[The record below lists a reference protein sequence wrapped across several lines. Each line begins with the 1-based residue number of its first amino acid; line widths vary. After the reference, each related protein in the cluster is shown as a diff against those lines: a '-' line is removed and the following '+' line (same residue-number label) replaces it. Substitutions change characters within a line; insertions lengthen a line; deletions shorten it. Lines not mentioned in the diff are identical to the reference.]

1 MKRISL
7 ILLAACVVFA
17 AAAPAAAAL
26 CKRCKGMMFT
36 ADIGTCRTCG
46 KHTSSGAFKLC
57 RACSSKQGKCE
68 ACLAALGTGAKPVR
82 PVKPPA
88 KPGAPTR
95 PPRKGAGAEVVCSE
109 GGGFVGPVMQF
120 MLWPDGLWWYHKR
133 LGPGAGAATGKLT
146 ADQRSAFLKG
156 LADAGL
162 YRAESPGK
170 KMHPNVPS
178 FQIRVLKDGK
188 WTNLRVA
195 QGHKVATAIRKQ
207 ITALVAKG
215 GRDKPPKGGAKAVA
229 VSLKVPD
236 TSWSLKPEG
245 VYQVGKEIWAV
256 WQLTRRRGGIGM
268 MVITTRKSTIYIAS
282 TDLPVK
288 QFILG
293 KRWGWKNTEPYT
305 FIPAG
310 GEGAFRKKL
319 AAGKKLPWSTKRD
332 GLPGGQKPGA
342 PKPSKPAVK
351 DDRPD
356 GKRIPAVPVLE

>member
-1 MKRISL
+1 M
-7 ILLAACVVFA
+7 
-17 AAAPAAAAL
+17 
-26 CKRCKGMMFT
+26 
-36 ADIGTCRTCG
+36 
-46 KHTSSGAFKLC
+46 
-57 RACSSKQGKCE
+57 
-68 ACLAALGTGAKPVR
+68 
-82 PVKPPA
+82 
-88 KPGAPTR
+88 
-95 PPRKGAGAEVVCSE
+95 
-109 GGGFVGPVMQF
+109 
-120 MLWPDGLWWYHKR
+120 
-133 LGPGAGAATGKLT
+133 
-146 ADQRSAFLKG
+146 
-156 LADAGL
+156 
-162 YRAESPGK
+162 
-170 KMHPNVPS
+170 
-178 FQIRVLKDGK
+178 
-188 WTNLRVA
+188 
-195 QGHKVATAIRKQ
+195 
-207 ITALVAKG
+207 
-215 GRDKPPKGGAKAVA
+215 AVA

-319 AAGKKLPWSTKRD
+319 AAGKKLPWSTKPD

-356 GKRIPAVPVLE
+356 GKRILLQEPGIIELKDGRLMMFCRTDLGSQYVAWSSDGGDTWTEFEPSQIISPRSPASIERIPKTGDLLLVWNNHHEIAPEYRGRRSPLHVAISRDEGKTWEKIKVLEDDPGGHYCYTAIKCVGDHVLLAYCAGQRATGGLRLTQITRLSLEWLYAGPPQ